1 MYYIYM
7 TDKAYCLKCRR
18 KNMEM
23 VNTKPAK
30 MKNGRSALK
39 GKCKKCGTNMFKITG
54 GMTAKKG
61 GMTAKK
67 GGKTAKKGR
76 KSGKTRK
83 RKN

>member
-1 MYYIYM
+1 M
-7 TDKAYCLKCRR
+7 TDKAYCLKCRK
-18 KNMEM
+18 KNMVM
-23 VNTKPAK
+23 VNTKPTK

-61 GMTAKK
+61 GRTAKK
-67 GGKTAKKGR
+67 GK

>member
-1 MYYIYM
+1 M

-61 GMTAKK
+61 GMSAKK

>member
-1 MYYIYM
+1 M

-23 VNTKPAK
+23 VNTKPTK

-61 GMTAKK
+61 GMSAKK
-67 GGKTAKKGR
+67 GGRTAKKGR

>member
-1 MYYIYM
+1 M

-39 GKCKKCGTNMFKITG
+39 GKCKKCGTNMFKIIG

-61 GMTAKK
+61 GMSAKK

>member
-1 MYYIYM
+1 MSNKYPIYIYM
-7 TDKAYCLKCRR
+7 TDKAYCLKCRS

-61 GMTAKK
+61 G
-67 GGKTAKKGR
+67 KTAKKGR

>member
-1 MYYIYM
+1 M